1 MTCKRCTAP
10 SAWLAFAVA
19 LLIATALGAAPLPE
33 AKPEDVGMSSERLAR
48 LTAVFTKAVEA
59 GDMPGVVLMIARN
72 GKLVYQKSIGM
83 QDQSKS
89 TPMAMDSIFRI
100 YSMTKP
106 IVSVAAMILVEEGKL
121 TLAEP
126 ISKYIPEF
134 KDMTVG
140 VETFNAAMGTS
151 SFATVPAK
159 RQITVQDLLRH
170 TSGLTYGVFVPKT
183 QIGKMYTE
191 ANLWQQKTIEDFCK
205 ALARIP
211 LRNEPGTVWEYSHST
226 DVLGRVVEVAAGQP
240 LDQFVA
246 ERVLKPLKMND
257 TGWDVPAEKQ
267 NRIAEPKAG
276 GDKDW
281 DPTIMLDPRKKATL
295 FAGGHGLMS
304 TAGDYLRFA
313 QMLVNGGVLDGA
325 RILSRTTVAYM
336 ASNHVTPEISKGP
349 NFLPGPGYGFGLG
362 FGVRLERGMSDW
374 MGTPGEFYWGG
385 YAGTAFWVDPKEQL
399 VPVLMMQ
406 APGKRAHYRTILRDG
421 VYQAIVD

>member
-1 MTCKRCTAP
+1 MNFTQSIRNP
-10 SAWLAFAVA
+10 AWFAFAVF
-19 LLIATALGAAPLPE
+19 LLFATALQAAPLPE
-33 AKPEDVGMSSERLAR
+33 AKPEDVGMSTQRLDR
-48 LTAVFTKAVEA
+48 LTAAFTKAVEA
-59 GDMPGVVLMIARN
+59 GEMPGVVLMVARN
-72 GKLVYQKSIGM
+72 GKLVYQRSIGM
-83 QDQSKS
+83 QDQAKG

-106 IVSVAAMILVEEGKL
+106 IASVAAMILVEEGKL
-121 TLAEP
+121 TLGGP

-140 VETFNAAMGTS
+140 VETFNAANATS
-151 SFATVPAK
+151 SFSTVPAK

-183 QIGKMYTE
+183 QIGKLYTE

-205 ALARIP
+205 ALAKIP

-240 LDQFVA
+240 LDKFIS
-246 ERVLKPLKMND
+246 ERILKPLKMDD
-257 TGWDVPAEKQ
+257 TGWDVPPEKQ

-313 QMLVNGGVLDGA
+313 QMLVNGGELDGA

-336 ASNHVTPEISKGP
+336 ASNHVTPEISKGT

-374 MGTPGEFYWGG
+374 MGSPGEFYWGG
-385 YAGTAFWVDPKEQL
+385 YAGTAFWVDPQEKL

-406 APGKRAHYRTILRDG
+406 APGKRVHYRAILRDG

>member
-1 MTCKRCTAP
+1 MKLSCIVRRR
-10 SAWLAFAVA
+10 AWPAFVAA
-19 LLIATALGAAPLPE
+19 LLFAGALRAAPLPE
-33 AKPEDVGMSSERLAR
+33 AKPEDVGMSSAR
-48 LTAVFTKAVEA
+48 LDRLTTAFTKAVEA
-59 GDMPGVVLMIARN
+59 GDMPGAVLMVARN
-72 GKLVYQKSIGM
+72 GKLVYQRSIGM
-83 QDQSKS
+83 QDQSKG
-89 TPMAMDSIFRI
+89 TPMALDSIFRI

-121 TLAEP
+121 SLDEP

-151 SFATVPAK
+151 SFYTVPAK

-170 TSGLTYGVFVPKT
+170 TSGLTYGVFTPKT
-183 QIGKMYTE
+183 QIGKLYNE

-205 ALARIP
+205 ALAKVP

-226 DVLGRVVEVAAGQP
+226 DVLGRVVEVASGRP
-240 LDQFVA
+240 LDQFLS
-246 ERVLKPLKMND
+246 ERILKPLKMED
-257 TGWDVPAEKQ
+257 TAWDVPPEKQ
-267 NRIAEPKAG
+267 GRIAEPKAG

-295 FAGGHGLMS
+295 FAGGHGMVS

-313 QMLVNGGVLDGA
+313 QMLVEGGQLDGV

-336 ASNHVTPEISKGP
+336 ASNHITPEISKGP
-349 NFLPGPGYGFGLG
+349 NWLPGPGYGFGLG
-362 FGVRLERGMSDW
+362 FGVRLETGMSEW
-374 MGTPGEFYWGG
+374 MGTKGEFYWGG
-385 YAGTAFWVDPKEQL
+385 YAGTAFFVDQKEQL

-406 APGKRAHYRTILRDG
+406 APGKRAHIRVIFRDL
-421 VYQAIVD
+421 VYQSIAD

>member
-1 MTCKRCTAP
+1 M
-10 SAWLAFAVA
+10 A
-19 LLIATALGAAPLPE
+19 L
-33 AKPEDVGMSSERLAR
+33 
-48 LTAVFTKAVEA
+48 
-59 GDMPGVVLMIARN
+59 
-72 GKLVYQKSIGM
+72 
-83 QDQSKS
+83 
-89 TPMAMDSIFRI
+89 DSIFRI

-106 IVSVAAMILVEEGKL
+106 IVSVAAMTLVEEGKL

-126 ISKYIPEF
+126 ISKYLPEF
-134 KDMTVG
+134 KDMMVG
-140 VETFNAAMGTS
+140 VETFNNATGTS
-151 SFATVPAK
+151 TFSTMPAK

-183 QIGKMYTE
+183 QWGKLYAD
-191 ANLWQQKTIEDFCK
+191 ANLWQQRTIEDFSK
-205 ALARIP
+205 AIAKIP

-226 DVLGRVVEVAAGQP
+226 DVLGRVIEVASGQP
-240 LDQFVA
+240 LDRFIA
-246 ERVLKPLKMND
+246 ERILKPLKMND
-257 TGWDVPAEKQ
+257 TGWDVPQEKH

-313 QMLVNGGVLDGA
+313 QMLVNGGELEGA

-336 ASNHVTPEISKGP
+336 ASNHLPPEISKGP
-349 NFLPGPGYGFGLG
+349 SFLPGPGHGFGLG

-406 APGKRAHYRTILRDG
+406 APGKRAHYRTILRDV
-421 VYQAIVD
+421 VYQSIVD